1 MYEYF
6 SFLKKAINMNK
17 EEFISDFKS
26 EMKVGFLLANESL
39 QDMKQKKISNDNEHH
54 KLHTLFLRFGELRI
68 KMMYYLYNI
77 DVHSSDLVVDEIHE
91 VTVEILNYYN
101 SNTDVVILCENS
113 LTQEN
118 DIFMK
123 DNGYLNLCKDIQG
136 DYLSFKRMVE
146 HFKTKLSE
154 YDACG

>member
-17 EEFISDFKS
+17 EEFITDFKS
-26 EMKVGFLLANESL
+26 QMQVGFLLANESL
-39 QDMKQKKISNDNEHH
+39 QDMKQQNISNDNKHH